1 MPTVTAAT
9 LEQPQRDGL
18 GSRARSRTW
27 LLFVAGILGA
37 TAILAAAQ
45 SYSLW
50 GSTWFWGKFYW
61 PNFASFLLPVIA
73 FGALVAAALRWLAP
87 GDAQGAWLRRWVW
100 IALVVRVA
108 SVAFW
113 PVALRAWGYRSPEQQ
128 AGFIAT
134 DAYNASQLAWD
145 RAQSD
150 TPAIS
155 AFARGHGDNT
165 GGITF
170 LAVVA
175 YRAFS
180 PDFQRPMIL
189 GLLASSFTAL
199 TVLAAYHLA
208 SLHASQSV
216 AKGSAIVVALYPEAV
231 IIGSSHLQ
239 QGYLALLL
247 GFMLWGL
254 SAAWV
259 TNAGRSQEA
268 SKPLFALTRRAGVVL
283 ALGALVLML
292 GVSLQFGVLAAGVLL
307 VAAVWLADWRTTAG
321 RVLLGVLAAVV
332 VALPVLHFLSEA
344 EIIPD
349 SLNLLMVQWKFL
361 FGQAWTEFDRMLV
374 APGTDLFESLM
385 VRMPRGPAFVVA
397 GAYGLLQPVLPAAI
411 GYRNVEQAGG
421 GIWQVLGLLRASG
434 WYVLLPLLV
443 YGGGAAMRRLRER
456 RFDSFAAL
464 LFWIVAA
471 VASYRALGDQWD
483 NPRYRLFVLVPMAFL
498 AAWAYVRWQET
509 RSPGLA
515 RILIPFAASCVAM
528 TAWYVARYWLGI
540 RLPAI
545 PVLAGVIGVGILT
558 LLLLVLLPRRRRR
571 APATESGSPH
581 STP

>member
-1 MPTVTAAT
+1 MTSAT
-9 LEQPQRDGL
+9 LKESPGETV
-18 GSRARSRTW
+18 GSRTPSRTW
-27 LLFVAGILGA
+27 ILFVASVLG
-37 TAILAAAQ
+37 TAAVLAAAQ

-73 FGALVAAALRWLAP
+73 LSALVAAVLRWLAP
-87 GDAQGAWLRRWVW
+87 GAAQGAWLRRWVW

-150 TPAIS
+150 TPALS

-170 LAVVA
+170 LGVVA

-199 TVLAAYHLA
+199 TVLAAYHLG

-216 AKGSAIVVALYPEAV
+216 AKGAAVIAALYPEAV
-231 IIGSSHLQ
+231 IIGSAHLQ
-239 QGYLALLL
+239 QGYLALLV
-247 GFMLWGL
+247 GFMLWGV
-254 SAAWV
+254 SAAWGV
-259 TNAGRSQEA
+259 NVRRDPGAEA
-268 SKPLFALTRRAGVVL
+268 PLFSLSRRG
-283 ALGALVLML
+283 GALLAVMALILMM
-292 GVSLQFGVLAAGVLL
+292 GVSLQFGILAAGVLL
-307 VAAVWLADWRTTAG
+307 VAAVWLADWKTTAG
-321 RVLLGVLAAVV
+321 RVWLGVLAAVV
-332 VALPVLHFLSEA
+332 IALPLLHFLSEA
-344 EIIPD
+344 ELIPD
-349 SLNLLMVQWKFL
+349 SLNLLMIQWKFL
-361 FGQAWTEFDRMLV
+361 FGQAWTEFDRMLA

-385 VRMPRGPAFVVA
+385 VRMPRSLAFIVA
-397 GAYGLLQPVLPAAI
+397 GCYGLLQPVLPAAI
-411 GYRNVEQAGG
+411 GYRNAEQAGG

-434 WYVLLPLLV
+434 WYILLPLLV
-443 YGGGAAMRRLRER
+443 YGGSAALRRMRER
-456 RFDSFAAL
+456 RFDTFAAL

-498 AAWAYVRWQET
+498 AAWGYVRWRET
-509 RSPGLA
+509 RSPWLA
-515 RILIPFAASCVAM
+515 RIAIPFALSCVVM
-528 TAWYVARYWLGI
+528 TAWYVARYWLGV
-540 RLPAI
+540 RLPAV
-545 PVLAGVIGVGILT
+545 PVLAGVIGMGVVSLLAMT
-558 LLLLVLLPRRRRR
+558 LIQGRRRRT
-571 APATESGSPH
+571 PAAESASPH

>member
-1 MPTVTAAT
+1 MV
-9 LEQPQRDGL
+9 
-18 GSRARSRTW
+18 
-27 LLFVAGILGA
+27 FVASVLGT

-73 FGALVAAALRWLAP
+73 FSALVAAALRWLAP
-87 GDAQGAWLRRWVW
+87 GAGQGAWLRRWVW

-208 SLHASQSV
+208 SLHALPSV
-216 AKGSAIVVALYPEAV
+216 AKGAAIIAALYPEAV
-231 IIGSSHLQ
+231 IIGSAHLQ

-247 GFMLWGL
+247 GFMLWGV

-259 TNAGRSQEA
+259 STGRQSPDVQA
-268 SKPLFALTRRAGVVL
+268 PLFALSRRAGVIL
-283 ALGALVLML
+283 ALGALIVMM
-292 GVSLQFGVLAAGVLL
+292 GVSLQFGILAAGVLL
-307 VAAVWLADWRTTAG
+307 LAAVWLADWRTTAG

-332 VALPVLHFLSEA
+332 VALPLLHFLSEA
-344 EIIPD
+344 ELIPD
-349 SLNLLMVQWKFL
+349 SLNLLMIQWKFL
-361 FGQAWTEFDRMLV
+361 FGQAWTEFDRMLA

-385 VRMPRGPAFVVA
+385 VRMPRSLAFVVA
-397 GAYGLLQPVLPAAI
+397 GCYGLLQPVLPAAI

-434 WYVLLPLLV
+434 WYILLPLLV
-443 YGGGAAMRRLRER
+443 YGGSAALRRIRER
-456 RFDSFAAL
+456 RFDTFAAL

-498 AAWAYVRWQET
+498 AAWGFVRWRQT
-509 RSPGLA
+509 RSPWLG
-515 RILIPFAASCVAM
+515 RIAVPFALSCVVM
-528 TAWYVARYWLGI
+528 TAWYVARYWLGV
-540 RLPAI
+540 RLPAV
-545 PVLAGVIGVGILT
+545 PVLAGVIGVG
-558 LLLLVLLPRRRRR
+558 VLSLALMIVLPGRRKHV
-571 APATESGSPH
+571 PAAENSPPL